1 MRWISNPAQAN
12 KIICN
17 AQTKILPNFRSPPE
31 IWQIS
36 FGFSQKKRFDYLRIS
51 IVCCTFAASKELAMR
66 VTFNEEYLEE
76 LYTKG
81 KSGNKKYRF
90 QPQIVRGYQK
100 AVKFL
105 IQAQR
110 IEDLFPFKSLHFEA
124 LHGDKEGRFSVKA
137 NDQYRVEFS
146 IEDSEEEPV
155 VTICNVLE
163 LSNHYK

>member
-1 MRWISNPAQAN
+1 
-12 KIICN
+12 
-17 AQTKILPNFRSPPE
+17 
-31 IWQIS
+31 
-36 FGFSQKKRFDYLRIS
+36 
-51 IVCCTFAASKELAMR
+51 MR
-66 VTFNEEYLEE
+66 VTFKEEYLEE

-155 VTICNVLE
+155 VTICHVLE

>member
-1 MRWISNPAQAN
+1 M
-12 KIICN
+12 K
-17 AQTKILPNFRSPPE
+17 
-31 IWQIS
+31 
-36 FGFSQKKRFDYLRIS
+36 
-51 IVCCTFAASKELAMR
+51 

-105 IQAQR
+105 IQVQR

-146 IEDSEEEPV
+146 IEESDDKPV

>member
-1 MRWISNPAQAN
+1 M
-12 KIICN
+12 K
-17 AQTKILPNFRSPPE
+17 
-31 IWQIS
+31 
-36 FGFSQKKRFDYLRIS
+36 
-51 IVCCTFAASKELAMR
+51 

-105 IQAQR
+105 IHAQR

-124 LHGDKEGRFSVKA
+124 LHGDREGRFSVKA

-146 IEDSEEEPV
+146 IEVSDNEPV

>member
-1 MRWISNPAQAN
+1 M
-12 KIICN
+12 K
-17 AQTKILPNFRSPPE
+17 
-31 IWQIS
+31 
-36 FGFSQKKRFDYLRIS
+36 
-51 IVCCTFAASKELAMR
+51 

-76 LYTKG
+76 LYTRG

-90 QPQIVRGYQK
+90 QPQIVRDYQK

-110 IEDLFPFKSLHFEA
+110 IEDLFSFKSLHFES

-146 IEDSEEEPV
+146 IEASDDEPV